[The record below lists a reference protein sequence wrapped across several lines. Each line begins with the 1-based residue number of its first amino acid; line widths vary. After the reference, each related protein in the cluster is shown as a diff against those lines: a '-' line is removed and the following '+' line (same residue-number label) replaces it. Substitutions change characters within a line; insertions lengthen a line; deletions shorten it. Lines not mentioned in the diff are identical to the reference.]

1 MENFWKR
8 STLTAL
14 RTTPSTAAAH
24 TTPNRAQPF
33 QPPRHTRVMGV

>member
-1 MENFWKR
+1 METFLNR

-24 TTPNRAQPF
+24 TVPNMAQPF
-33 QPPRHTRVMGV
+33 QPPRHTKVMGV